1 MLHRIFDITG
11 FVLAGGRG
19 RRMGQPKHT
28 LILNGET
35 LLSRQLR
42 LLRSVCPAIAV
53 LGTSDAPPY
62 AQASIREASV
72 KMTGKEFKMSFDVP
86 VYPDEWPGR
95 GPLAGIYTALLR
107 THTEYNL
114 IIGCDM
120 PYLSAS
126 FLHYLCLRAK
136 ESQAD
141 VTVSE
146 SRDRRLQPLCAVYR
160 RRARSA
166 IRSSLAQGQNKVS
179 RFYPHACCE
188 IIRFPEIVR
197 AGFRNNLFANINTP
211 ADFEAA
217 RRRQ

>member
-1 MLHRIFDITG
+1 
-11 FVLAGGRG
+11 
-19 RRMGQPKHT
+19 MGQPKHA

-53 LGTSDAPPY
+53 LGTSDAQPY
-62 AQASIREASV
+62 AQASIHEASL
-72 KMTGKEFKMSFDVP
+72 KMTEKESKMTYEVP
-86 VYPDEWPGR
+86 VYPDEWPGC
-95 GPLAGIYTALLR
+95 GPLAGIYTALLHTR
-107 THTEYNL
+107 TEYNL
-114 IIGCDM
+114 VIGCDM

-160 RRARSA
+160 RRARNA
-166 IRSSLAQGQNKVS
+166 IRLSLAQGQNKVS
-179 RFYPHACCE
+179 RFYPRVRCK
-188 IIRFPEIVR
+188 IIRFQEMAR
-197 AGFRNNLFANINTP
+197 AGFRDNLFGNINTP
-211 ADFEAA
+211 ADFEAL
-217 RRRQ
+217 RRDYPGKMVGETKKSNS